1 MWKCTNIRVEN
12 NVDLLKF
19 NACAKF
25 EIYLVDP
32 ESFCSI
38 VIGYDVLIYQRRG
51 FSSLNSESYEPNV
64 VV

>member
-19 NACAKF
+19 NVCAKF

-38 VIGYDVLIYQRRG
+38 VIEYDVLIYQRRG
-51 FSSLNSESYEPNV
+51 FSSLN
-64 VV
+64 